1 MRPLEIGDES
11 RYEFASPVQLASVDG
26 VLVLRAFR
34 PPPQLLDVPEAHE
47 LAQSLADCAE
57 RLLEKE
63 TLSGDELPMLIAEPR
78 PL

>member
-26 VLVLRAFR
+26 VLLRGASR
-34 PPPQLLDVPEAHE
+34 APPQLLELPEAHE
-47 LAQSLADCAE
+47 LAQSLAESAE

-63 TLSGDELPMLIAEPR
+63 TLSGDELPMLIAEPG